1 MTLDMVAVLFGGA
14 TALLP
19 IYATEVLHVGATGFG
34 WLRAMP
40 SIGAIAM
47 SVWMATQPPMRRGG
61 TTLLWSVVAFGLA
74 TIVFGLSKS
83 YPLSLAALFAL
94 GAADNVSVVIRS
106 TVLQLLTPDSM
117 RGRVSAVGVIFIGT
131 SNEIGEFESGVAAQW
146 LGLLPAVVGGGF
158 MTLVTVGAVA
168 KSWPELV
175 QLGSLEHL
183 EPPEQVE
190 QVVG

>member
-1 MTLDMVAVLFGGA
+1 MVLDMVAVLFGGV

-19 IYATEVLHVGATGFG
+19 IYATDVLKVGATGFG

-47 SVWMATQPPMRRGG
+47 SLWLATRPPIRRAG
-61 TTLLWSVVAFGLA
+61 TTLLWAVVAFGVA

-83 YPLSLAALFAL
+83 YPLSLAMLFLL
-94 GAADNVSVVIRS
+94 GAADNISVVIRS

-146 LGLLPAVVGGGF
+146 LGLMPAVVGGGF
-158 MTLVTVGAVA
+158 MTLVTVA
-168 KSWPELV
+168 SWPRS
-175 QLGSLEHL
+175 GRSW
-183 EPPEQVE
+183 
-190 QVVG
+190 